1 MAKGSWWNKKKRN
14 KRNNLNSNQD
24 ENAESG
30 LKYVINKKSLDNQET
45 PASTSNYNNR
55 SNGYNFKNS
64 NIPNSFNFNNNNNN
78 NSKHLRWNWNKPNYL
93 NSAQNTN
100 NNREEGTSEPK
111 KPPNKAMT
119 NRYFSIENKISEG
132 SVNCSEEC
140 TPNVDENEN
149 SKENSGDNVE
159 ENDQE
164 SEQFIK
170 KRDYLIKKLLQSRNL
185 PEAPTSTSALKHV
198 TSNLESAT
206 INSES
211 EGDSSK
217 KCNTENTPQSNET
230 SKIINESSNVKAKAA
245 LTTPAFQDDF
255 IPLFS
260 SKKEKEKSPAPKEA
274 DQINDDEE
282 DNYGEIVLESYDH
295 DEKDEEDVVD
305 LTDDNEIIEVF
316 NTVKKGKQIVIFD

>member
-14 KRNNLNSNQD
+14 KRNNSNSNQD
-24 ENAESG
+24 ENADSG
-30 LKYVINKKSLDNQET
+30 LKYVINKKSLDNQEA
-45 PASTSNYNNR
+45 PASTSNYKK
-55 SNGYNFKNS
+55 GYNFQNS
-64 NIPNSFNFNNNNNN
+64 NIPNSFNFNNNN
-78 NSKHLRWNWNKPNYL
+78 SKHLRWNGNKPNYL
-93 NSAQNTN
+93 NSAQNT

-140 TPNVDENEN
+140 TTNVDENEN
-149 SKENSGDNVE
+149 TKENSGENVD

-185 PEAPTSTSALKHV
+185 PETSTTTSALKHV

-206 INSES
+206 INSEP

-217 KCNTENTPQSNET
+217 KCTTENNTPQLNET
-230 SKIINESSNVKAKAA
+230 SKNINESTNVKAKAA
-245 LTTPAFQDDF
+245 LTTPAFQEDF

-260 SKKEKEKSPAPKEA
+260 SKKAKEKSPAPKEA
-274 DQINDDEE
+274 SQSNDDEE
-282 DNYGEIVLESYDH
+282 ENYGEIVLESYDH

-316 NTVKKGKQIVIFD
+316 NTVKKGKQIIIFD